1 MTTHIE
7 KNQEKFVRIGSSFF
21 KTFEIILSFQAVEE
35 LNRMSR
41 FKKSNLNTFG
51 DMGTKIISS

>member
-1 MTTHIE
+1 MTTIIE

-41 FKKSNLNTFG
+41 FQKSNLKPIY
-51 DMGTKIISS
+51 D